1 MYVIYLR
8 LFLRTSM
15 INDHDPQRFKFQSAF
30 IMHLITLN
38 CGLRTLSCVC
48 NVIGYVGCVGLQ
60 MMVIKPQRSCKRG
73 L

>member
-30 IMHLITLN
+30 IMHLITMN

-48 NVIGYVGCVGLQ
+48 NVYNRVCGLCW
-60 MMVIKPQRSCKRG
+60 SANDG
-73 L
+73 D